1 LKGAGDLR
9 AKIGGTVEIHDEP
22 LSHLAEHARLSIA
35 FEVDRILDVTVQQG
49 GLGGLP
55 LFERRLAAPY
65 VKDYDAI
72 PGNGPAEWER
82 RFDLSNWGL
91 LSARREGRAVGG
103 AVIAFNTKG
112 LDMLEGRS
120 DLAVLWDLRVSPEM
134 RRRSVGSALFAAAA
148 QWATAKG
155 CHWLKVETQNINVAA
170 CKFYASRGCELGAIH
185 RFAYPDLPEEV
196 QLLWY
201 KDLSRVGMA

>member
-1 LKGAGDLR
+1 MTKFA
-9 AKIGGTVEIHDEP
+9 ATVGVSAEIRDEP
-22 LSHLAEHARLSIA
+22 LSHLAEHSRISIA
-35 FEVDRILDVTVQQG
+35 FEVDRILEVTVQQG
-49 GLGGLP
+49 GLEGLT

-72 PGNGPAEWER
+72 PGNDRAEWER

-91 LSARREGRAVGG
+91 LSARFEGRCVGG
-103 AVIAFNTKG
+103 ALVAFNTKG
-112 LDMLEGRS
+112 VQMLEDRS

-134 RRRSVGSALFAAAA
+134 RRRGVGAALFAAAE
-148 QWATAKG
+148 QWARDRG
-155 CHWLKVETQNINVAA
+155 CRQLKVETQNINVAA

-201 KDLSRVGMA
+201 KDLSPDGRA